1 MQRIVSQF
9 SKRVVSNTNSFQTS
23 SLALAPAGR
32 IKFFAQ
38 GKGYGFIVQDEGS
51 DLFYHITDF
60 ETPVQDVPVDERV
73 VFDVAE
79 GRKGLMA
86 KNIRFE
92 NESFEEEGS
101 SSDDEKK

>member
-9 SKRVVSNTNSFQTS
+9 SKRVVSSSNKFQTN

-51 DLFYHITDF
+51 DLFYHVTDF

-73 VFDVAE
+73 VFDIAE

-92 NESFEEEGS
+92 NENFEEES
-101 SSDDEKK
+101 SSDEEKK